1 MYFTLTT
8 TNVKAGSTFAY
19 TLSGVTAADVAGPLT
34 GIATTDAS
42 GKAIIAV
49 TLVNDNLTEG
59 AETLTL
65 SAAGKTGSV
74 TINDTSVA
82 APLPVANA
90 EAFTAAH
97 AAAVAAEAAATA
109 AAATVTKAA
118 ADKADADKKASDAQT
133 KASLTDAAALKTSS
147 DTAATTAAKAV
158 ADNTAAQ
165 ALVTTSQTNY
175 DNAVAAGDV
184 AAVSNTSAVL
194 AINKSRADTA
204 TKAVAT
210 TAAAAKT
217 ALDAANS
224 AAADDQAAADAATAA
239 TSARVALDKA
249 IAAASPLTAAATA
262 AAAADAIAAAAYKA
276 AALATASTADDAAG
290 NAAPGMAAALGTQ
303 AAADARMVSEAADAL
318 AAADKLLADAA
329 AEKAN
334 GATAQAALAKYTA
347 AASQYDTDLAAY
359 NTADADA
366 TTAINAVS
374 SSATA
379 TTAYNKSVTEQSA
392 AATLVASA
400 AAKSEAAKAF
410 KAAADA
416 TKATTDDA
424 AATTAVTAANSNTIS
439 AAKAKADA
447 DTQVATQ
454 KAKISDYDAKTF
466 NLTKGLDNLV
476 GTAGD
481 DTFSGSRDKEASNDL
496 NTASNIDTVDGGAGT
511 GDKFKLSSTLDL
523 ATTDL
528 PIISNI
534 EILEITGAKSVVLDT
549 TGISGLTTLTINKAG
564 TGTDTSTTPTT
575 TIYSTV
581 KASSTTS
588 VNISGSTDK
597 IEVKGGNNVT
607 VSDST
612 VDKNITVST
621 GAVTGNAVG
630 AISVTDTNQGS
641 GDIKIDGGTSVTVT
655 ATSNTKT
662 GNINVADKK
671 AASGAVSVTQNLND
685 DGTGFDNSTQTITV
699 KGGST
704 ITVTSN
710 ATSTAKAVDASGGLK
725 ASAIA
730 ISSDGKT
737 TDVNVNQTSTVT
749 TFTKA
754 EIPVVKESSVVTFG
768 AMKSGEALVINGLTF
783 TASKDLTAAQ
793 TAAAFANLTTADIQS
808 TGGPVANGTYSGTFN
823 TAVWT
828 SGAANGNVVTFTASD
843 EDQGDLTF
851 SGTATTNDSNARTPT
866 QAKTTGTRKV
876 DKSTSGNQ
884 IELGAVRIDDAAT
897 ATIKTVSIDGY
908 KSADIGV
915 TGNDLNALTTLSLA
929 NSAGQANVATSATA
943 LTLNLNKVKNA
954 VDISTN
960 SNGVVSLKL
969 NATTADSAF
978 VLTAKGVKDLTVDGT
993 KSVDLTG
1000 STLDALETVVVS
1012 GSAGLNLKGI
1022 SASKSVNT
1030 TATTGAVTATIDAST
1045 ASYTGGAG
1053 NDNLSLKADVVSKG
1067 ISLGAG
1073 DDTLI
1078 LRAGSST
1085 VPTVIVEGGDGT
1097 DTLSMTTASAVSFSN
1112 DTALAS
1118 KLTSFEKL
1126 TISDKAG
1133 TNDSTTDTVTVGA
1146 DKLGFTYITTS
1157 GTNTGSNSAK
1167 DTLVLNNLASGSTV
1181 VLTATGSIKVAVKD
1195 AATGTAD
1202 SVNVIGSY
1210 NGATDAGT
1218 FTADNVESIKI
1229 TTKDTDTTSTGAT
1242 VDALSLT
1249 LVATSAKTLTA
1260 DGNAP
1265 LNLTNTGN
1273 AKLET
1278 VDASNLAG
1286 KLTFVSAN
1294 TTTAATIKGGA
1305 GGDDIT
1311 ASSTGGQA
1319 DQLYGN
1325 GGNDSLTAGN
1335 GLTQMW
1341 GGTGNDTFKI
1351 SVASAN
1357 VNSASTIMDLSTGDV
1372 IQITGANVFKQAKIS
1387 LDPAGN
1393 PNLVSYA
1400 DAAIASIGEG
1410 EMAWFQYNGNT
1421 YIVSENNTADGHADG
1436 STFINGQDYIVKI
1449 VGTAIDLSTASY
1461 NSTSNKL
1468 EIS

>member
-1 MYFTLTT
+1 
-8 TNVKAGSTFAY
+8 
-19 TLSGVTAADVAGPLT
+19 
-34 GIATTDAS
+34 
-42 GKAIIAV
+42 
-49 TLVNDNLTEG
+49 
-59 AETLTL
+59 
-65 SAAGKTGSV
+65 
-74 TINDTSVA
+74 
-82 APLPVANA
+82 
-90 EAFTAAH
+90 
-97 AAAVAAEAAATA
+97 
-109 AAATVTKAA
+109 
-118 ADKADADKKASDAQT
+118 
-133 KASLTDAAALKTSS
+133 
-147 DTAATTAAKAV
+147 
-158 ADNTAAQ
+158 
-165 ALVTTSQTNY
+165 
-175 DNAVAAGDV
+175 
-184 AAVSNTSAVL
+184 
-194 AINKSRADTA
+194 
-204 TKAVAT
+204 
-210 TAAAAKT
+210 
-217 ALDAANS
+217 
-224 AAADDQAAADAATAA
+224 
-239 TSARVALDKA
+239 
-249 IAAASPLTAAATA
+249 
-262 AAAADAIAAAAYKA
+262 
-276 AALATASTADDAAG
+276 
-290 NAAPGMAAALGTQ
+290 
-303 AAADARMVSEAADAL
+303 
-318 AAADKLLADAA
+318 
-329 AEKAN
+329 
-334 GATAQAALAKYTA
+334 
-347 AASQYDTDLAAY
+347 
-359 NTADADA
+359 
-366 TTAINAVS
+366 
-374 SSATA
+374 
-379 TTAYNKSVTEQSA
+379 
-392 AATLVASA
+392 LVASA
-400 AAKSEAAKAF
+400 AAKSDAAKAL
-410 KAAADA
+410 KAATDA

-424 AATTAVTAANSNTIS
+424 AATTAVTAASSNTTS

-466 NLTKGLDNLV
+466 TLTRGLDNLV
-476 GTAGD
+476 GSAGD
-481 DTFSGSRDKEASNDL
+481 DTFSGSKDDATNADL

-511 GDKFKLSSTLDL
+511 GDKFKLSSTI
-523 ATTDL
+523 AITAITEL
-528 PIISNI
+528 PIMSNI
-534 EILEITGAKSVVLDT
+534 EILEVTGSKTVTLDT
-549 TGISGLTTLTINKAG
+549 TSVSGLTTLNINKAG
-564 TGTDTSTTPTT
+564 GALELTADATTNVAVSNATDS
-575 TIYSTV
+575 IL
-581 KASSTTS
+581 
-588 VNISGSTDK
+588 
-597 IEVKGGNNVT
+597 VKGGKNVT
-607 VSDST
+607 VSDAT
-612 VDKNITVST
+612 KDKSITVST
-621 GAVTGNAVG
+621 SAATGNAVG
-630 AISVTDTNQGS
+630 AISVTDTNQAGS
-641 GDIKIDGGTSVTVT
+641 DIVVDGGTSVTVT
-655 ATSNTKT
+655 ATSKAQT
-662 GNINVADKK
+662 GTINVAGYKT
-671 AASGAVSVTQNLND
+671 ASGAVSVTQNLND
-685 DGTGFDNSTQTITV
+685 DGTGFDNSTKKITV

-710 ATSTAKAVDASGGLK
+710 AASTAKAENANGALA
-725 ASAIA
+725 ASAIE
-730 ISSDGKT
+730 ITSDGKT
-737 TDVNVNQTSTVT
+737 TDVNVTQNSTVT

-754 EIPVVKESSVVTFG
+754 EVPVVKESSVVTFG
-768 AMKSGEALVINGLTF
+768 AMKSGETLIFNGLTF
-783 TASKDLTAAQ
+783 TASKDLTAVQ
-793 TAAAFANLTTADIQS
+793 TAAAFANLTAADIQS
-808 TGGPVANGTYSGTFN
+808 AGGPVANGTYSGTFN
-823 TAVWT
+823 AAVWT
-828 SGAANGNVVTFTASD
+828 SGAANSNVVTFTASD
-843 EDQGDLTF
+843 ENQTDLAFT
-851 SGTATTNDSNARTPT
+851 GTAATNDSAARIPT
-866 QAKTTGTRKV
+866 QAKTTGTAKV
-876 DKSTSGNQ
+876 AKVTSTNT
-884 IELGAVRIDDAAT
+884 ITLGAVRIDDAAT

-915 TGNDLNALTTLSLA
+915 AGNDLNALTTLSLA
-929 NSAGQANVATSATA
+929 NSAGQADVATSATA

-954 VDISTN
+954 VDISTK
-960 SNGVVSLKL
+960 SSGVVSLKL

-978 VLTAKGVKDLTVDGT
+978 VLTAAQVKDLTVDGT

-1000 STLDALETVVVS
+1000 STLSALETVVVS
-1012 GSAGLNLKGI
+1012 GTAGLNLTGI

-1053 NDNLSLKADVVSKG
+1053 TDNLSLKADVVSKA

-1078 LRAGSST
+1078 LKAGSTT
-1085 VPTVIVEGGDGT
+1085 VPAVVVDGGDGT
-1097 DTLSMTTASAVSFSN
+1097 DTLSMTTASAVSFGN

-1133 TNDSTTDTVTVGA
+1133 TADTTTDTVTVGA

-1157 GTNTGSNSAK
+1157 GTNSGAGSAK
-1167 DTLVLNNLASGSTV
+1167 DVLVLNNLASGSTV
-1181 VLTATGSIKVAVKD
+1181 VLTATGSITVAVKD

-1218 FTADNVESIKI
+1218 FTAANVESVKI

-1273 AKLET
+1273 TKLET

-1286 KLTFVSAN
+1286 KFTFVSAN

-1357 VNSASTIMDLSTGDV
+1357 VNSASAIMDLSTGDV
-1372 IQITGANVFKQAKIS
+1372 IQITGASVFKQAKIS

-1421 YIVSENNTADGHADG
+1421 YIVSENKTASGHADG
-1436 STFINGQDYIVKI
+1436 STFINGEDYIVKI

-1461 NSTSNKL
+1461 NSTSNTL